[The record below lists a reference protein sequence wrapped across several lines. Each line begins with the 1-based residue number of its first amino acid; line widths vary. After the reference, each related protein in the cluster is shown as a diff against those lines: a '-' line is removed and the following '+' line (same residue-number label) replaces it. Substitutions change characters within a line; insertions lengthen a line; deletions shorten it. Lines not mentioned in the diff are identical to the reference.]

1 MGTYLAL
8 LRGVNVGGNKLP
20 MAGLRELFAD
30 LGHTGVRTHLQTGNV
45 VFRTDGAEGAGG
57 ADGED
62 GGDADREGLAA
73 SLATAI
79 GDRLGATTTVLL
91 RTRDELAAALA
102 ADPFGARG
110 VDPAR
115 RYLTFLGAAPEPA
128 RVAALV
134 PGYGAPDAYALGDRV
149 VYVHCPDGYGRTKL
163 SNAYF
168 ERALKVPATSR
179 GQRVAARLLE
189 MLDEPA

>member
-8 LRGVNVGGNKLP
+8 LRGVNVGGNKLS
-20 MAGLRELFAD
+20 MAELRELLAG
-30 LGHTGVRTHLQTGNV
+30 LGHTGVRTHLQTGNAI
-45 VFRTDGAEGAGG
+45 FRTGR
-57 ADGED
+57 ADD
-62 GGDADREGLAA
+62 DRAA
-73 SLATAI
+73 LATTLASAI
-79 GDRLGATTTVLL
+79 TGRLGARTTVLL
-91 RTRDELAAALA
+91 RTRDELAAVLA

-115 RYLTFLGAAPEPA
+115 RYLTFLDATPEPA

-134 PGYGAPDAYALGDRV
+134 PGYGAPDAYELGDRV

-179 GQRVAARLLE
+179 GLRVASRLLE
-189 MLDEPA
+189 MMDEPA